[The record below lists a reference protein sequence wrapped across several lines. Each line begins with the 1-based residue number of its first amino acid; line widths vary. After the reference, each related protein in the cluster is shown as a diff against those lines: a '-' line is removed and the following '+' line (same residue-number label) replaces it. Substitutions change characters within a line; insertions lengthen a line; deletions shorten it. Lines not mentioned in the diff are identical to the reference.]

1 MVASWSPLVLGVV
14 VFCVLLYGIS
24 KTSLPTLGMLA
35 GPLLAAALGTTVASA
50 FVIPLL
56 IVGDLFAL
64 GRYRQH
70 VQWRLILRL
79 IPGILVGFVVM
90 AVAFHYLSNAVLARI
105 LGALILTSV
114 VLELYRRRRA
124 ASGDAIDLGHPAVG
138 AAFFGPLAGATTMAA
153 NAGGAAMSMY
163 LVAMRT
169 PMLVFMGTSAW
180 FFFVVNVAK
189 IPVVVGLGLMSWETL
204 RASLW
209 FVPVIVIGA
218 LIGLRIFKHLSQKV
232 FDNAAVL
239 LSGVAGLW
247 LLLHG

>member
-1 MVASWSPLVLGVV
+1 VLDSWSPLVIGVV
-14 VFCVLLYGIS
+14 ALCVLLYGIS

-35 GPLLAAALGTTVASA
+35 GPVLAAALGTTYASA
-50 FVIPLL
+50 FAIPLL

-64 GRYRQH
+64 ARYRQH

-79 IPGILVGFVVM
+79 IPGILVGFALM
-90 AVAFHYLSNAVLARI
+90 AVAFRFLSNDVLARI
-105 LGALILTSV
+105 LGALILVSV
-114 VLELYRRRRA
+114 LLELYRRRRT
-124 ASGDAIDLGHPAVG
+124 ASGEAPDLGHPAVG

-189 IPVVVGLGLMSWETL
+189 IPVVAGLGLMTGETL
-204 RASLW
+204 RASLV
-209 FVPVIVIGA
+209 FVPAIVLGA
-218 LIGLRIFKHLSQKV
+218 VVGLQVFKRLSQKV
-232 FDNAAVL
+232 FDNAAVV
-239 LSGVAGLW
+239 LSGIAGLW